1 MEKRLM
7 NGGLSIS
14 AFSEKTPKTKKSEMV
29 TCYQK
34 KDTQNQVAAP
44 AATGDVKG
52 TREKILAA
60 PV

>member
-1 MEKRLM
+1 MVEYQK
-7 NGGLSIS
+7 
-14 AFSEKTPKTKKSEMV
+14 KHQKQKKSEME